1 MMSMMKRKIGY
12 KSLQIYSKR
21 KGKSQYNKPKNK
33 DDDANQSCSISNTN
47 IYRTILC
54 NT

>member
-21 KGKSQYNKPKNK
+21 KRKSQYNKPKNK
-33 DDDANQSCSISNTN
+33 DDDAKSK
-47 IYRTILC
+47 LFDK
-54 NT
+54 